1 MKKALVGAFS
11 VIVKS
16 FLGSVQTVRRVP
28 GDARLLGASAG
39 RAGGGPDGGA
49 APVPA
54 RQLLHRGLQQP
65 LAAGPQVRPGGGE
78 CRAEA
83 GVQEERGVAAVSGGG
98 PHAARPRPRRGAGLQ
113 AGPRRPQTL
122 TILSLHHIY
131 NTPINTLMLPCIINI
146 GDMLALLWG
155 EAQLWLPLVC

>member
-1 MKKALVGAFS
+1 MKALVALVTRT

-16 FLGSVQTVRRVP
+16 FLDSAQTVRRVP
-28 GDARLLGASAG
+28 GDARLLGAPAG

-65 LAAGPQVRPGGGE
+65 LAAGPQVRPWVK

-98 PHAARPRPRRGAGLQ
+98 PHAARPRGGAGLQ

-122 TILSLHHIY
+122 TIQHIC
-131 NTPINTLMLPCIINI
+131 NAPLNLNTLMLP
-146 GDMLALLWG
+146 
-155 EAQLWLPLVC
+155 